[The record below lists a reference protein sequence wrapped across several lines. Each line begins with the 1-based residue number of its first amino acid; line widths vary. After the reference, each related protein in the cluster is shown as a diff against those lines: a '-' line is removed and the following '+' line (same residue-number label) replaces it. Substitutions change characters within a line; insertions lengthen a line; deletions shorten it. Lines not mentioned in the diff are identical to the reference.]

1 MPRRPKRPDEA
12 SDAGIPRV
20 YEGPAVLSDLL
31 ARAGSPYPA
40 DEVAKRFR
48 RAQAEGAERSEAIPS
63 LFPSEP
69 RFASPD
75 EARRLYSNLFGLWSR
90 VAAGLS
96 AGDDLPM
103 PGPATKPVKP
113 RDGVQEQRP
122 APAPEPSAELPPRGS
137 VAGRTLTPEVVE
149 AVWKHLDALPE
160 REQRRL
166 HHRFESAQPDLHAWL
181 EATPLGDAA
190 AIAAQDLVFETWA
203 MFDVAFGDR
212 VGAVPFSELK
222 ALRDE
227 PPAIEASQPALA
239 VYVAEVLD
247 LLSEE
252 DQSFSAGQ
260 RAQVERVLST
270 VVAVLGSVLADE

>member
-12 SDAGIPRV
+12 IDAGIPRV
-20 YEGPAVLSDLL
+20 YEGPAVLSELL

-48 RAQAEGAERSEAIPS
+48 RAQSEGAERSEAIPS

-69 RFASPD
+69 RFGSPD
-75 EARRLYSNLFGLWSR
+75 EARRLYSNLFGLWKR

-96 AGDDLPM
+96 ASDDTPV
-103 PGPATKPVKP
+103 PATKPQRNGEPEKGAQP
-113 RDGVQEQRP
+113 ETTPEQPVQ
-122 APAPEPSAELPPRGS
+122 LPPRGS
-137 VAGRTLTPEVVE
+137 VSGRALMPDVVE
-149 AVWKHLDALPE
+149 AVWKHLDGLTE

-181 EATPLGDAA
+181 EATPLSEAA

-212 VGAVPFSELK
+212 VGTVPFAELR
-222 ALRDE
+222 ALADE

-239 VYVAEVLD
+239 DYVAEVLD
-247 LLSEE
+247 LLAEE
-252 DQSFSAGQ
+252 DQSFGAAQ
-260 RAQVERVLST
+260 RAQVERVLAT
-270 VVAVLGSVLADE
+270 VVTVLGGSLAEE